1 MNTIVPS
8 QDAAIFAGP
17 LPTFGAFE
25 HYGCTECAHHVIAPS
40 ELHDVDYCPS
50 LGHSLGLGPYR
61 FRLHA
66 APS

>member
-40 ELHDVDYCPS
+40 ELHDVDYCPKCEGELVWFKRS
-50 LGHSLGLGPYR
+50 YPGE
-61 FRLHA
+61 A
-66 APS
+66 A